1 MFICLCLLEPYYST
15 ILLLS
20 SASTPC
26 TSESRGS
33 SCRSTETACSRSS
46 SYRTEPRRRPSSSR
60 TGCSCPCCSYSVK
73 PASTMGAGWGET
85 LTNWP
90 RTRGR
95 CSARRFLDWYRTTCI
110 RPYRMVMRSKKET
123 RERERESQCRSTHTH
138 THRERERERAL
149 LLVRRD
155 HTVTNKIQ

>member
-1 MFICLCLLEPYYST
+1 MR
-15 ILLLS
+15 
-20 SASTPC
+20 
-26 TSESRGS
+26 ESRGS

-138 THRERERERAL
+138 THRERERERESASSCEE
-149 LLVRRD
+149 RP
-155 HTVTNKIQ
+155 HGNEQNSIGAHIPCQSSSPSS